1 MLLKDC
7 VAIIT
12 GAGKGL
18 GKSIAEEFYKE
29 GALLALFDIQYDLVD
44 NLAKK
49 LDSSGERVMAI
60 NADVTDE
67 MIIKDSMLKVFSKFG
82 KIDILVN
89 NAGISL
95 HKPIKEM
102 SVEDF
107 NKVIN
112 INLNGTFICSKSVIS
127 YMEKQ
132 KRGKIINIASL
143 AGRTGRPGVGVNY
156 AASKAGVIGL
166 TQTLARELGP
176 SGIYVNSICPGP
188 ILTEQTRQY
197 PAEVFASW
205 NAGRAIQKD
214 GLPEDIAQL
223 AVFLSSD
230 KSDWITGIALD
241 INGGIL
247 IR

>member
-1 MLLKDC
+1 MQLKDC

-12 GAGKGL
+12 GSRKGL
-18 GKSIAEEFYKE
+18 GKAIAEKFFQE
-29 GALLALFDIQYDLVD
+29 GALLALIVHHDVADNPARDLD
-44 NLAKK
+44 P
-49 LDSSGERVMAI
+49 SGEKVI
-60 NADVTDE
+60 IIEADVTDE
-67 MIIKDSMLKVFSKFG
+67 NIIKQSMEKVYKKFG

-95 HKPIKEM
+95 HRPTKEM

-107 NKVIN
+107 NRVIKV
-112 INLNGTFICSKSVIS
+112 NLTGTFICSKSVIP

-132 KRGKIINIASL
+132 KKGKIVNISSL
-143 AGRTGRPGVGVNY
+143 GGRTGRPGVGVNY
-156 AASKAGVIGL
+156 AASKAGIIGL

-188 ILTEQTRQY
+188 ILTEQTKQY
-197 PAEVFASW
+197 SKEVFANW
-205 NAGRAIQKD
+205 NIGRAIQKD
-214 GLPEDIAQL
+214 GLPEDVAQA

-230 KSDWITGIALD
+230 KSDWITGISLD
-241 INGGIL
+241 VNGGIL

>member
-18 GKSIAEEFYKE
+18 GQSIAEEFFKE
-29 GALLALFDIQYDLVD
+29 GALLALFDIQYDLVE

-49 LDSSGERVMAI
+49 LDSSGKKIIAI
-60 NADVTDE
+60 KADVTDE
-67 MIIKDSMLKVFSKFG
+67 IMIKNAMEQVFDKFG
-82 KIDILVN
+82 KIDILIN

-95 HKPIKEM
+95 HKTIKEM

-112 INLNGTFICSKSVIS
+112 INLNGTFICSKTVIP

-132 KRGKIINIASL
+132 KRGKIVNIASL